1 VPPAAT
7 PLRTALAQLARRHF
21 RRRRRRRRRY
31 RPPLVDASV
40 LTALHHNSAHAQ
52 VVEKVQLPGP
62 PQPGPY
68 ELDVFLMCDSYVDCD
83 VHEKVKFQVHSS
95 ASLPV
100 YKAHEEDAALDE
112 EMTLFETVLDGAGAS
127 DSDEDDD
134 GSNSGDSDSDW
145 DDTNSLLTDAQKA
158 KRKEKR
164 RKQKEKEKALE
175 GDASGDSDEEKE

>member
-1 VPPAAT
+1 M
-7 PLRTALAQLARRHF
+7 
-21 RRRRRRRRRY
+21 
-31 RPPLVDASV
+31 